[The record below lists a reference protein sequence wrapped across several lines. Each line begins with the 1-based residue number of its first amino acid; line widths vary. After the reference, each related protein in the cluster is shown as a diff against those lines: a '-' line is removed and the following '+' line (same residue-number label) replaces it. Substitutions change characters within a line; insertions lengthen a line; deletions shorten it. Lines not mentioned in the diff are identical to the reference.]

1 MKSNDRGTILLI
13 FVGFLSVCIASF
25 ITATNIFSIIS
36 DQKSLRNVV
45 DQAALIGTNQINLE
59 YYYTTELSDQ
69 VILDSREADKF
80 IRDFVNARYQ
90 AAEVIKLE
98 IVTLNSQVSVNI
110 EKKSYLPFSIGLD
123 HVKIRASATAM
134 LQVN

>member
-1 MKSNDRGTILLI
+1 VKSNERGTILLI

-110 EKKSYLPFSIGLD
+110 EKKSYLPFSMGLD
-123 HVKIRASATAM
+123 YVKIRASATAM

>member
-1 MKSNDRGTILLI
+1 MKSNERGTILLI
-13 FVGFLSVCIASF
+13 FVGFISVFIASF
-25 ITATNIFSIIS
+25 IAATNIYSIIS
-36 DQKSLRNVV
+36 DQQYLRNVV
-45 DQAALIGTNQINLE
+45 DQATLIGTNQINLE

-69 VILDSREADKF
+69 VILDPREADKF
-80 IRDFVNARYQ
+80 IREFVNARYQ
-90 AAEVIKLE
+90 EAEVTKLE

>member
-1 MKSNDRGTILLI
+1 MKSNERGTILLI

-123 HVKIRASATAM
+123 YVKIRASATAM

>member
-1 MKSNDRGTILLI
+1 MKSNERGTILLI

-110 EKKSYLPFSIGLD
+110 EKKSYLPFSMGLD
-123 HVKIRASATAM
+123 YVKIRASATAM